1 MIFLFFRIQQDEKTK
16 NILALIEKEKVK
28 INFIIHMMKLNI
40 KIFFFLEK
48 TSRKEGKKR
57 IFIKVETPLQY

>member
-16 NILALIEKEKVK
+16 NILPLIEKEKVK
-28 INFIIHMMKLNI
+28 KNLIIHMMKLNI